1 MGSLLASQSLGGGER
16 QHSVKTVA
24 AQRNAA
30 ERGAADE
37 NQRTKITRIHRED
50 RSLTKLVD
58 ETLEREHQH
67 LEGTTKLRMSK

>member
-1 MGSLLASQSLGGGER
+1 
-16 QHSVKTVA
+16 VA